1 MSRITGNLILAIAS
15 AVIGSSFQCGY
26 NIGVINAPH
35 DLISQFINGTNFERS
50 GQHMKYHQIT
60 LIWSW
65 ITSIFSLGVFFGILF
80 TCLVADK
87 LGRKQGLL
95 WNNVLVIIAVI
106 LEGFS
111 ETCGS
116 YEMLIIGR
124 FLLGVNAGLNT
135 ALVPM
140 YLVEISP
147 VHIRGAVATMHQL
160 VVIISILI
168 SQILGLESLLGTG
181 DKWSF
186 LLAASIIPAFFQICT
201 FPLCPESP
209 KFTMLN
215 QGKEVEAQRDLT
227 WLRGTIEVHGELDE
241 MRTEYEQMRSMP
253 TLTLKEMLSS
263 HALRTPLIITCMMT
277 LAQQLCGINAVLFF
291 STKIFTA
298 AGLDENS
305 ARGATLGMGICNIVV
320 TLVSAGMVEK
330 VGRRGLMLFGL
341 SGMFMDISLLFFCT
355 WFKEIRWVSYASVFL
370 VIFFVVMFASG
381 PASIPGFLSA
391 ELFGQRARPM
401 GISIILA
408 VNWIANLIVGSTF
421 LPILGLMDSYVF
433 SLFAGLLGI
442 FIAFTYFKVPE
453 TRGKTVE
460 EIGALFRRR
469 DSMQ

>member
-124 FLLGVNAGLNT
+124 FLLGVNAGCHN
-135 ALVPM
+135 
-140 YLVEISP
+140 
-147 VHIRGAVATMHQL
+147 
-160 VVIISILI
+160 
-168 SQILGLESLLGTG
+168 
-181 DKWSF
+181 
-186 LLAASIIPAFFQICT
+186 AS
-201 FPLCPESP
+201 
-209 KFTMLN
+209 
-215 QGKEVEAQRDLT
+215 DLT